1 MRFPRSRIGDLLA
14 RRGAIVLSVLVASLI
29 VAGCSSSPPAGQA
42 SIDPSAV
49 RLVASGVQFIT
60 KEASAPADKPFQIAF
75 ESQTSEM
82 HDLVIAMPNAD
93 PIFRSAVFA
102 GPTTKTFAI
111 EPLAAGSYIYR
122 CDVHPGMQGILTV
135 K

>member
-1 MRFPRSRIGDLLA
+1 M
-14 RRGAIVLSVLVASLI
+14 
-29 VAGCSSSPPAGQA
+29 
-42 SIDPSAV
+42 
-49 RLVASGVQFIT
+49 ASGAQFIT
-60 KEASAPADKPFQIAF
+60 KDASAPANKPFQIAF
-75 ESQTSEM
+75 ESQTSEG
-82 HDLVIAMPNAD
+82 HDLAIALPNAD
-93 PIFRSAVFA
+93 PIFRSEVFP